1 LISLTIGAGQER
13 KKNKMKKQRF
23 HSHNA
28 YILELSNY
36 VDILISYY
44 TPIGARVGGKFMT
57 SNRKYSSSTTRQ
69 TNRYVKEN
77 HLDVEVMDD
86 ASFLAMMKTYAI
98 ANNFDLGRLR

>member
-13 KKNKMKKQRF
+13 KNKMKKQRF

-57 SNRKYSSSTTRQ
+57 SNHKYSSSTTRQ
-69 TNRYVKEN
+69 TNRYIKEN

-86 ASFLAMMKTYAI
+86 ASFLSMMKTYAT
-98 ANNFDLGRLR
+98 ANNFNLGRLR